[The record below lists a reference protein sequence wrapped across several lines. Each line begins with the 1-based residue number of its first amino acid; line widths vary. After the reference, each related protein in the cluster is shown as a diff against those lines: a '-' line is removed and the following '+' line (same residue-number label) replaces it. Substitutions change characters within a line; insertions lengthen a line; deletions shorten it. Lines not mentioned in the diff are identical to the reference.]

1 MPNRGEVWLANLDPK
16 RGTEPGKTR
25 PVLIV
30 QAQALLDAHH
40 PSTLI
45 IPLTTVLIDGA
56 EPLRIRAHAAG
67 RLRRNSDLLID
78 QLRAIDNRRL
88 VEGPLT
94 KLSTTLM
101 ARVHEALSEVLDLDQ
116 DRS

>member
-1 MPNRGEVWLANLDPK
+1 MPNRGDVWLANLNPM

-30 QAQALLDAHH
+30 QAQALLDANH

-45 IPLTTVLIDGA
+45 IPLTTKLVEDA
-56 EPLRIRAHAAG
+56 EPLRLRVAATG
-67 RLRRNSDLLID
+67 RLRHDSDLLID

-88 VEGPLT
+88 VQGPLT
-94 KLSTTLM
+94 RLSATLM
-101 ARVHEALSEVLDLDQ
+101 HRVDHAVKEVLDVDQ
-116 DRS
+116 SLT

>member
-1 MPNRGEVWLANLDPK
+1 MPNRGEVWLADLNPR

-30 QAQALLDAHH
+30 QAQALLDANH
-40 PSTLI
+40 PSTLV
-45 IPLTTVLIDGA
+45 IPLTTNLIDDA
-56 EPLRIRAHAAG
+56 EPLRIRLSLQSS
-67 RLRRNSDLLID
+67 LRRASDLLVD

-94 KLSTTLM
+94 QPEADLM
-101 ARVHEALSEVLDLDQ
+101 ERVGRAMREMLEID
-116 DRS
+116 